1 MLETIPTHAEMTTLL
16 GEELCNVWE
25 ELCKTIEKAYDMDQ
39 LWDKGY
45 REWIYEYKYRR
56 GGKTLCTLNA
66 DAHDLGVQIIFGK
79 AEREKVEAILG
90 EFSDIVRETYDNAH
104 TYHDGKWVMF
114 HPTDTS
120 MTPELIRLLS
130 LKRRPNRE

>member
-39 LWDKGY
+39 LWDKDY

-56 GGKTLCTLNA
+56 GGKTLCTLYA
-66 DAHDLGVQIIFGK
+66 KEETFGLQIIFGK
-79 AEREKVEAILG
+79 DERAKVEAIRNELS
-90 EFSDIVRETYDNAH
+90 EDVRQIYENAH

-114 HPTDTS
+114 YPTDTA
-120 MTPELIRLLS
+120 MFEDFMKLLR
-130 LKRRPNRE
+130 LKRRSNRK

>member
-56 GGKTLCTLNA
+56 GGKTLCTLYA
-66 DAHDLGVQIIFGK
+66 KEETFGLQIIFGK
-79 AEREKVEAILG
+79 DERAKVEAIRNELS
-90 EFSDIVRETYDNAH
+90 EDVRQIYENAH

-114 HPTDTS
+114 YPTDTA
-120 MTPELIRLLS
+120 MFEDFMKLLR
-130 LKRRPNRE
+130 LKRRSNRK

>member
-45 REWIYEYKYRR
+45 REWIYEYKYSR
-56 GGKTLCTLNA
+56 GGKTL
-66 DAHDLGVQIIFGK
+66 
-79 AEREKVEAILG
+79 
-90 EFSDIVRETYDNAH
+90 
-104 TYHDGKWVMF
+104 
-114 HPTDTS
+114 
-120 MTPELIRLLS
+120 
-130 LKRRPNRE
+130 

>member
-39 LWDKGY
+39 LWDNDY
-45 REWIYEYKYRR
+45 REWIYDYKYRR
-56 GGKTLCTLNA
+56 GGKTLCTLYA
-66 DAHDLGVQIIFGK
+66 KEQDVGVQIIFGK
-79 AEREKVEAILG
+79 DERAKVEAIRG
-90 EFSDIVRETYDNAH
+90 EQSEEVWQTYEDAR

-114 HPTDTS
+114 HPTDTA
-120 MTPELIRLLS
+120 MFEDFMKLLR
-130 LKRRPNRE
+130 LKRRSNRK

>member
-56 GGKTLCTLNA
+56 GGKTLCTLYVKEGTFG
-66 DAHDLGVQIIFGK
+66 LQIIFGK
-79 AEREKVEAILG
+79 DERAKVEAIRNELS
-90 EFSDIVRETYDNAH
+90 EEVWQIYENAH

-114 HPTDTS
+114 YPTDTA
-120 MTPELIRLLS
+120 MFEDFMKLLG
-130 LKRRPNRE
+130 LKRRPNRK

>member
-1 MLETIPTHAEMTTLL
+1 MLETLPTHAEMTTLL

-56 GGKTLCTLNA
+56 GGKTLCTLYA
-66 DAHDLGVQIIFGK
+66 KEETFGLQIIFGK
-79 AEREKVEAILG
+79 DERAKVEAIRNELS
-90 EFSDIVRETYDNAH
+90 EDVRQIYENAH

-114 HPTDTS
+114 YPTDTA
-120 MTPELIRLLS
+120 MFEDFMKLLR
-130 LKRRPNRE
+130 LKRRSNRK

>member
-25 ELCKTIEKAYDMDQ
+25 KLCKTIEKAYDMDQ

-56 GGKTLCTLNA
+56 GGKTLCTLYA
-66 DAHDLGVQIIFGK
+66 KEETFGLQIIFGK
-79 AEREKVEAILG
+79 DERAKVEAIRNELS
-90 EFSDIVRETYDNAH
+90 EEVRQIYENAH

-114 HPTDTS
+114 YPTDTA
-120 MTPELIRLLS
+120 MFEDFMKLLR
-130 LKRRPNRE
+130 LKRRPNRK